1 MSKNNA
7 DVKLSLIDLEASN
20 IVTGGKQFNN
30 NVQPERLS
38 EKDNMYSVY
47 WIHLPEQNDIYTQG
61 YAG

>member
-1 MSKNNA
+1 MNKNNA

-47 WIHLPEQNDIYTQG
+47 WIHIICDSPDHKQVD
-61 YAG
+61 